1 MTHPSKLPQLANWA
15 PSATAQAVFTAEE
28 CARVIA
34 LSQER
39 APGGLQ
45 FAEQAGEDYRESDV
59 SWIKPSEANTWIFS
73 KTYDLVRRVNQR
85 CYQME
90 LSGFTEPLQVA
101 EYTADGHYDWHLDV
115 GAGPFSVR
123 KLSFIVQLSDPA
135 GYEGGE
141 VEFLYA
147 REPHAASK
155 DRGSMTLFPSYLL
168 HRVKAVTKGTRLSL
182 VGWIGGPHYR

>member
-1 MTHPSKLPQLANWA
+1 MTHPSNLPQLPNWS

-34 LSQER
+34 LSEER

-73 KTYDLVRRVNQR
+73 KAYDLVRRVNQR

-123 KLSFIVQLSDPA
+123 KLSFIVQLSDPTS
-135 GYEGGE
+135 YEGGD

-147 REPHAASK
+147 REPHAAAK